1 VIEAA
6 GGAVWRR
13 TSKGALKVLLVH
25 RPDYDDWT
33 LPKGKL
39 ESGETAKAAA
49 LREVEEETGL
59 RCELEVELPS
69 VRYADRKGR
78 AKRVRYWAMR
88 PIDGTFEPNHEVDE
102 VRWAHVADAIALL
115 SYEHDEI
122 VVEALR
128 DLHVLVG

>member
-25 RPDYDDWT
+25 RPGYDDWT

-39 ESGETAKAAA
+39 EVGETAKVAA

-59 RCELEVELPS
+59 RCHLEVELPS

-78 AKRVRYWAMR
+78 PKRVRYWAMQ
-88 PIDGTFEPNHEVDE
+88 PLDGTFEPNREVDE
-102 VRWAHVADAIALL
+102 VRWVHVADAIVLL
-115 SYEHDEI
+115 SYEHDEV

-128 DLHVLVG
+128 DLHVPVG

>member
-1 VIEAA
+1 M
-6 GGAVWRR
+6 WRR

-39 ESGETAKAAA
+39 EPGETAKVAA

-59 RCELEVELPS
+59 VCELEVELPS
-69 VRYADRKGR
+69 VRYVDRKGR
-78 AKRVRYWAMR
+78 AKRVRYWAMQ
-88 PIDGTFEPNHEVDE
+88 PLGGSFEPNSEVDE
-102 VRWAHVADAIALL
+102 VRWMHIADAIVAL
-115 SYEHDEI
+115 SYEHDEV

-128 DLHVLVG
+128 DLHVAVA